1 MEPKYS
7 HEDVNEMEKML
18 RSAQDTVEAVARK
31 VCSSHNETAIKLWH
45 DCTNLSEQIANAIYP
60 LYKLRPIG
68 E

>member
-1 MEPKYS
+1 MEPKYT
-7 HEDVNEMEKML
+7 HEDVDEMEKML

-31 VCSSHNETAIKLWH
+31 VCSSHNKTAIELYGE
-45 DCTNLSEQIANAIYP
+45 CCRLSREIGEAAYP